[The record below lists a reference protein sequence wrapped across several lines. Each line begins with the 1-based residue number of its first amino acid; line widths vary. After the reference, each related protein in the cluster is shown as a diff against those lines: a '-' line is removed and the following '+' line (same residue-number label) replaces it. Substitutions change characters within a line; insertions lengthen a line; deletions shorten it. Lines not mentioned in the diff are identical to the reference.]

1 MELDDDRISCDSCKN
16 FLVKTVRDSMPDHVM
31 EKFIFMNHAG
41 NRWMFPIVKISNKV
55 ATVVYKRRTCK
66 VGPAVGP
73 LAADIKHR
81 CDSFCKIDDKGNDD
95 NVKADT
101 WWD

>member
-1 MELDDDRISCDSCKN
+1 
-16 FLVKTVRDSMPDHVM
+16 M
-31 EKFIFMNHAG
+31 EKFIFMNHPG
-41 NRWMFPIVKISNKV
+41 NRWMFPIVKINNKV

-66 VGPAVGP
+66 AGTAVGP

-81 CDSFCKIDDKGNDD
+81 CDSFCKIDDKVNDD